1 MRMKSDIING
11 SFDKYVYRKENLMKR
26 LFLIA
31 VLAVTM
37 TFSACK
43 TDDKKVDDNKIET
56 TENTT
61 EDTTANDEK
70 EDNIDEEENKD
81 DTEEK
86 VEELELDDA
95 KKKTLEENTKT
106 LTDLLAKRDFDKF
119 KENISEEFKKA
130 TEGQDLD
137 VFKMLEEELGA
148 YKEIT
153 KTEVETQNGYYLT
166 DSTLQFEKGTVDQ
179 TIAYN
184 SEMVAD
190 GINFLNMK
198 KDIIPEEGE
207 KAITLDAG
215 TGYPVKGMIK
225 MPKGEVKAGIVIV
238 DGSGPNDM
246 NMTLGENKM
255 MKHLSDQLA
264 EKGFAVL
271 RFNKRTYEYGKEL
284 AKIGMQNKTL
294 IKDEFIDDAAEG
306 LKTLAKEEGVPA
318 DKLFILGHSQSGS
331 YLPVINETAGNLAKG
346 YIILSGTPTNIAE
359 LSKKQL
365 ETVLAEGSEN
375 ADEEQVKMMKD
386 NIKTNDEILS
396 KIETMSE
403 EELNNPQNYPYGI
416 PGVYVKD
423 LMRYDPIKLYNDS
436 KLPVFIRNAEFDKQV
451 PVSEIELW
459 KNGLNKKEN
468 DSIEEVKGANHMMQP
483 SDGKTKLAN
492 LITDEYQKDA
502 PIVSSVID
510 DISTWI
516 EKITK

>member
-1 MRMKSDIING
+1 
-11 SFDKYVYRKENLMKR
+11 MKR

-43 TDDKKVDDNKIET
+43 TNDTKVDDKKVET
-56 TENTT
+56 TEDAAKT
-61 EDTTANDEK
+61 DEK
-70 EDNIDEEENKD
+70 DNKENEDKKD
-81 DTEEK
+81 DKENK
-86 VEELELDDA
+86 VEEAKLDEE
-95 KKKTLEENTKT
+95 KKKTLEEKTKS
-106 LTDLLAKRDFDKF
+106 LTELLAKRDFDKF

-137 VFKMLEEELGA
+137 VFKMLEKELGA

-153 KTEVETQNGYYLT
+153 KTEIETQNGYYLT
-166 DSTLQFEKGTVDQ
+166 DSTLQFERGTVDQ
-179 TIAYN
+179 TIAFN
-184 SEMVAD
+184 GEMVAD
-190 GINFLNMK
+190 GVNYLNMK
-198 KDIIPEEGE
+198 KDIVPEEGE
-207 KAITLDAG
+207 KEITLDAG

-246 NMTLGENKM
+246 NMTLGQNKM

-271 RFNKRTYEYGKEL
+271 RFNKRTYQYGKEL

-306 LKTLAKEEGVPA
+306 LKTLAKEQGIPT

-365 ETVLAEGSEN
+365 EAVIAEGSEN
-375 ADEEQVKMMKD
+375 ADENQVEMMKQ
-386 NIKTNDEILS
+386 NIKTNDEILK

-403 EELNNPQNYPYGI
+403 EELNKPENYPFGI

-423 LMRYDPIKLYNDS
+423 LMKYDPIKLYNDS

-459 KNGLNKKEN
+459 KKGLDKNEN

-510 DISTWI
+510 DIAAWI

>member
-1 MRMKSDIING
+1 
-11 SFDKYVYRKENLMKR
+11 MKR

-43 TDDKKVDDNKIET
+43 TNDTKVDDKKVET
-56 TENTT
+56 TE
-61 EDTTANDEK
+61 DAAKIDEK
-70 EDNIDEEENKD
+70 DNKENEDKKD
-81 DTEEK
+81 DKENK
-86 VEELELDDA
+86 VEEAKLDEE
-95 KKKTLEENTKT
+95 KKKTLEEKTKA
-106 LTDLLAKRDFDKF
+106 LTELLAKRDFDKF
-119 KENISEEFKKA
+119 KESISEEFKKA

-137 VFKMLEEELGA
+137 VFKMLEKELGA

-153 KTEVETQNGYYLT
+153 KTEIETQNGYYLT
-166 DSTLQFEKGTVDQ
+166 DSTLQFERGTVDQ
-179 TIAYN
+179 TIAFN
-184 SEMVAD
+184 GEMVAD
-190 GINFLNMK
+190 GVNYLNMK
-198 KDIIPEEGE
+198 KDIVPEEGE
-207 KAITLDAG
+207 KEITLDAG

-246 NMTLGENKM
+246 NMTLGQNKM

-271 RFNKRTYEYGKEL
+271 RFNKRTYQYGKEL

-306 LKTLAKEEGVPA
+306 LKTLAKEQGIPT

-365 ETVLAEGSEN
+365 EKVIEEGSEN
-375 ADEEQVKMMKD
+375 ADEKQVEMMKQ
-386 NIKTNDEILS
+386 NIKTNDEILK

-403 EELNNPQNYPYGI
+403 EELNKPENYPFGI

-423 LMRYDPIKLYNDS
+423 LMKYDPIKLYNDS

-459 KNGLNKKEN
+459 KKGLDKNEN

-510 DISTWI
+510 DIAAWI

>member
-1 MRMKSDIING
+1 
-11 SFDKYVYRKENLMKR
+11 MKR

-43 TDDKKVDDNKIET
+43 TNDTKVDDKKVET
-56 TENTT
+56 TENDAKT
-61 EDTTANDEK
+61 DEK
-70 EDNIDEEENKD
+70 DNKENEDKKD
-81 DTEEK
+81 DKENK
-86 VEELELDDA
+86 VEEAKLDEE
-95 KKKTLEENTKT
+95 KKKTLEEKTKT
-106 LTDLLAKRDFDKF
+106 LTELLAKRDFDKF
-119 KENISEEFKKA
+119 KESISEEFKKA

-137 VFKMLEEELGA
+137 VFKMLEQELGA
-148 YKEIT
+148 YKEIV
-153 KTEVETQNGYYLT
+153 KTEIETQNGYYLT

-179 TIAYN
+179 TIAFN
-184 SEMVAD
+184 GEMVAD
-190 GINFLNMK
+190 GVNYLNMK
-198 KDIIPEEGE
+198 KDIVPEEGE
-207 KAITLDAG
+207 KEITLDAG

-246 NMTLGENKM
+246 NMTLGQNKM

-271 RFNKRTYEYGKEL
+271 RFNKRTYQYGKEL

-306 LKTLAKEEGVPA
+306 LKTLAKEQGIPT

-331 YLPVINETAGNLAKG
+331 YLPVINETSGNLAKG

-365 ETVLAEGSEN
+365 EKVIEEGSEN
-375 ADEEQVKMMKD
+375 ADEEQVKMMKQ
-386 NIKTNDEILS
+386 NIKTNDELLK
-396 KIETMSE
+396 KIETMSD
-403 EELNNPQNYPYGI
+403 EELNKPENYPFGI

-423 LMRYDPIKLYNDS
+423 LMKYDPIKLYNDS
-436 KLPVFIRNAEFDKQV
+436 KLPIFIRIAEFDKQV
-451 PVSEIELW
+451 PISELELW
-459 KNGLNKKEN
+459 KNGLDKNEN

-510 DISTWI
+510 DIATWI

>member
-1 MRMKSDIING
+1 
-11 SFDKYVYRKENLMKR
+11 MKR

-43 TDDKKVDDNKIET
+43 TNDTKVDDKKVET
-56 TENTT
+56 TEDAAKT
-61 EDTTANDEK
+61 DEK
-70 EDNIDEEENKD
+70 DNKENEDKKD
-81 DTEEK
+81 DKENK
-86 VEELELDDA
+86 VEEAKLDEE
-95 KKKTLEENTKT
+95 KKKTLEEKTKT
-106 LTDLLAKRDFDKF
+106 LTELLAKRDFDKF
-119 KENISEEFKKA
+119 KESISEEFKKA

-137 VFKMLEEELGA
+137 VFKMLEQELGA
-148 YKEIT
+148 YKEIV
-153 KTEVETQNGYYLT
+153 KTEIETQNGYYLT

-179 TIAYN
+179 TIAFN
-184 SEMVAD
+184 GEMVAD
-190 GINFLNMK
+190 GVNYLNMK
-198 KDIIPEEGE
+198 KDIVPEEGE
-207 KAITLDAG
+207 KEITLDAG

-246 NMTLGENKM
+246 NMTLGQNKM

-271 RFNKRTYEYGKEL
+271 RFNKRTYQYGKEL

-306 LKTLAKEEGVPA
+306 LKTLAKEQGIPT

-365 ETVLAEGSEN
+365 EKVIEEGSEN
-375 ADEEQVKMMKD
+375 ADEEQVKIMKQ
-386 NIKTNDEILS
+386 NIKTNDELLK
-396 KIETMSE
+396 KIETMSD
-403 EELNNPQNYPYGI
+403 EELNKPENYPFGI

-423 LMRYDPIKLYNDS
+423 LMKYDPIKLYNDS
-436 KLPVFIRNAEFDKQV
+436 KLPIFIRIAEFDKQV
-451 PVSEIELW
+451 PISELELW
-459 KNGLNKKEN
+459 KNGLDKNEN

-510 DISTWI
+510 DIAAWI

>member
-1 MRMKSDIING
+1 
-11 SFDKYVYRKENLMKR
+11 MKR

-43 TDDKKVDDNKIET
+43 TNDTKVDDKKVET
-56 TENTT
+56 TEDAAKT
-61 EDTTANDEK
+61 DEK
-70 EDNIDEEENKD
+70 DNKENEDKKD
-81 DTEEK
+81 DKENK
-86 VEELELDDA
+86 VEEAKLDEE
-95 KKKTLEENTKT
+95 KKKTLEEKTKA
-106 LTDLLAKRDFDKF
+106 LTELLAKRDFDKF
-119 KENISEEFKKA
+119 KESISEEFKKA

-137 VFKMLEEELGA
+137 VFKMLEQELGA
-148 YKEIT
+148 YKEIV
-153 KTEVETQNGYYLT
+153 KTEIETQNGYYLT

-179 TIAYN
+179 TIAFN
-184 SEMVAD
+184 GEMVAD
-190 GINFLNMK
+190 GVNYLNMK
-198 KDIIPEEGE
+198 KDIVPEEGE
-207 KAITLDAG
+207 KEITLDAG
-215 TGYPVKGMIK
+215 TGYPLKGMIK

-246 NMTLGENKM
+246 NMTLGQNKM

-271 RFNKRTYEYGKEL
+271 RFNKRTYQYGKEL

-306 LKTLAKEEGVPA
+306 LKTLAKEQGIPT

-365 ETVLAEGSEN
+365 EKVIEEGSEN
-375 ADEEQVKMMKD
+375 ADEEQVKMMKQ
-386 NIKTNDEILS
+386 NIKTNDELLK
-396 KIETMSE
+396 KIETMSD
-403 EELNNPQNYPYGI
+403 EELNKPENYPFGI

-423 LMRYDPIKLYNDS
+423 LMKYDPIKLYNDS
-436 KLPVFIRNAEFDKQV
+436 KLPIFIRIAEFDKQV
-451 PVSEIELW
+451 PVSELELW
-459 KNGLNKKEN
+459 KNGLDKNEN

-510 DISTWI
+510 DIAAWI

>member
-1 MRMKSDIING
+1 
-11 SFDKYVYRKENLMKR
+11 MKR

-43 TDDKKVDDNKIET
+43 TNDTKVDDKKVET
-56 TENTT
+56 TEDAAKT
-61 EDTTANDEK
+61 DEK
-70 EDNIDEEENKD
+70 YNKENEDKKD
-81 DTEEK
+81 DKENK
-86 VEELELDDA
+86 VEEAKLDEE
-95 KKKTLEENTKT
+95 KKKTLEEKTKT
-106 LTDLLAKRDFDKF
+106 LTELLAKRDFDKF
-119 KENISEEFKKA
+119 KESISEEFKKA

-137 VFKMLEEELGA
+137 VFKMLEQELGA
-148 YKEIT
+148 YKEIV
-153 KTEVETQNGYYLT
+153 KTEIETQNGYYLT

-179 TIAYN
+179 TIAFN

-190 GINFLNMK
+190 GVNYLNMK
-198 KDIIPEEGE
+198 KDIVPEEGE
-207 KAITLDAG
+207 KEITLDAG

-246 NMTLGENKM
+246 NMTLGQNKM

-271 RFNKRTYEYGKEL
+271 RFNKRTYQYGKEL

-306 LKTLAKEEGVPA
+306 LKTLAKEQGIPT

-365 ETVLAEGSEN
+365 EKVIEEGSEN
-375 ADEEQVKMMKD
+375 ADEKQVEMMKQ
-386 NIKTNDEILS
+386 NIKTNDEILK

-403 EELNNPQNYPYGI
+403 EELNKPENYPFGI

-423 LMRYDPIKLYNDS
+423 LMKYDPIKLYNDS

-459 KNGLNKKEN
+459 KKGLDKNEN

-510 DISTWI
+510 DIAAWI

>member
-1 MRMKSDIING
+1 
-11 SFDKYVYRKENLMKR
+11 MKR

-43 TDDKKVDDNKIET
+43 TNDTKVDDKKVET
-56 TENTT
+56 TEDAAKT
-61 EDTTANDEK
+61 DEK
-70 EDNIDEEENKD
+70 DNKENEDKKD
-81 DTEEK
+81 DKENK
-86 VEELELDDA
+86 VEEAKLDEE
-95 KKKTLEENTKT
+95 KKKTLEEKTKT
-106 LTDLLAKRDFDKF
+106 LTELLAKRDFDKF
-119 KENISEEFKKA
+119 KESISEEFKKA

-137 VFKMLEEELGA
+137 VFKMLEQELGA
-148 YKEIT
+148 YKEIV
-153 KTEVETQNGYYLT
+153 KTEIETQNGYYLT

-179 TIAYN
+179 TIAFN

-190 GINFLNMK
+190 GVNYLNMK
-198 KDIIPEEGE
+198 KDIVPEEGE
-207 KAITLDAG
+207 KEITLDAG

-246 NMTLGENKM
+246 NMTLGQNKM

-271 RFNKRTYEYGKEL
+271 RFNKRTYQYGKEL

-306 LKTLAKEEGVPA
+306 LKTLAKEQGIPT

-365 ETVLAEGSEN
+365 EKVIEEGSEN
-375 ADEEQVKMMKD
+375 ADEEQVKMMKQ
-386 NIKTNDEILS
+386 NIKTNDELLK
-396 KIETMSE
+396 KIETMSD
-403 EELNNPQNYPYGI
+403 EELNKPENYPFGI

-423 LMRYDPIKLYNDS
+423 LMKYDPIKLYNDS
-436 KLPVFIRNAEFDKQV
+436 KLPIFIRIAEFDKQV
-451 PVSEIELW
+451 PISELELW
-459 KNGLNKKEN
+459 KNGLDKNEN

-510 DISTWI
+510 DIAAWI

>member
-1 MRMKSDIING
+1 
-11 SFDKYVYRKENLMKR
+11 MKR

-43 TDDKKVDDNKIET
+43 TNDTKVDDKKVET
-56 TENTT
+56 TEDDAKT
-61 EDTTANDEK
+61 DEK
-70 EDNIDEEENKD
+70 DNKENEDKKD
-81 DTEEK
+81 DKENK
-86 VEELELDDA
+86 VEEAKLDEE
-95 KKKTLEENTKT
+95 KKKTLEEKTKT
-106 LTDLLAKRDFDKF
+106 LTELLAKRDFDKF
-119 KENISEEFKKA
+119 KESISEEFKKA

-137 VFKMLEEELGA
+137 VFKMLEQELGA
-148 YKEIT
+148 YKEIV
-153 KTEVETQNGYYLT
+153 KTEIETQNGYYLT

-179 TIAYN
+179 TIAFN
-184 SEMVAD
+184 GEMVAD
-190 GINFLNMK
+190 GVNYLNMK
-198 KDIIPEEGE
+198 KDIVPEEGE
-207 KAITLDAG
+207 KEITLDAG

-246 NMTLGENKM
+246 NMTLGQNKM

-271 RFNKRTYEYGKEL
+271 RFNKRTYQYGKEL

-306 LKTLAKEEGVPA
+306 LKTLAKEQGIPT

-365 ETVLAEGSEN
+365 EKVIEEGSEN
-375 ADEEQVKMMKD
+375 ADEEQVKMMKQ
-386 NIKTNDEILS
+386 NIKTNDELLK
-396 KIETMSE
+396 KIETMSD
-403 EELNNPQNYPYGI
+403 EELNKPENYPFGI

-423 LMRYDPIKLYNDS
+423 LMKYDPIKLYNDS
-436 KLPVFIRNAEFDKQV
+436 KLPIFIRIAEFDKQV
-451 PVSEIELW
+451 PVSELELW
-459 KNGLNKKEN
+459 KNGLDKNEN

-510 DISTWI
+510 DIAAWI

>member
-1 MRMKSDIING
+1 
-11 SFDKYVYRKENLMKR
+11 MKR

-43 TDDKKVDDNKIET
+43 TNDTKVDDKKVET
-56 TENTT
+56 TEDAAKT
-61 EDTTANDEK
+61 DEK
-70 EDNIDEEENKD
+70 DNKENEDKKD
-81 DTEEK
+81 DKENK
-86 VEELELDDA
+86 VEEAKLDEE
-95 KKKTLEENTKT
+95 KKKTLEEKTKT
-106 LTDLLAKRDFDKF
+106 LTELLAKRDFDKF

-137 VFKMLEEELGA
+137 VFKMLEKELGA
-148 YKEIT
+148 YKEIV
-153 KTEVETQNGYYLT
+153 KTEIETQNGYYLT
-166 DSTLQFEKGTVDQ
+166 DSTLQFERGTVDQ
-179 TIAYN
+179 TIAFN
-184 SEMVAD
+184 GEMVAD
-190 GINFLNMK
+190 GVNYLNMK
-198 KDIIPEEGE
+198 KDIVPEEGE
-207 KAITLDAG
+207 KEITLDAG

-246 NMTLGENKM
+246 NMTLGQNKM

-271 RFNKRTYEYGKEL
+271 RFNKRTYQYGKEL

-306 LKTLAKEEGVPA
+306 LKTLAKEQGIPT

-365 ETVLAEGSEN
+365 EAVIAEGSEN
-375 ADEEQVKMMKD
+375 ADENQVEMMKQ
-386 NIKTNDEILS
+386 NIKTNDEILK

-403 EELNNPQNYPYGI
+403 EELNKPENYPFGI
-416 PGVYVKD
+416 PGEI
-423 LMRYDPIKLYNDS
+423 L
-436 KLPVFIRNAEFDKQV
+436 
-451 PVSEIELW
+451 SE
-459 KNGLNKKEN
+459 
-468 DSIEEVKGANHMMQP
+468 
-483 SDGKTKLAN
+483 
-492 LITDEYQKDA
+492 
-502 PIVSSVID
+502 
-510 DISTWI
+510 
-516 EKITK
+516 

>member
-1 MRMKSDIING
+1 
-11 SFDKYVYRKENLMKR
+11 MKR

-43 TDDKKVDDNKIET
+43 TNDTKVDDKKVET
-56 TENTT
+56 TEDAAKT
-61 EDTTANDEK
+61 DEK
-70 EDNIDEEENKD
+70 DNKENEDKKD
-81 DTEEK
+81 DKENK
-86 VEELELDDA
+86 VEEAKLDEE
-95 KKKTLEENTKT
+95 KKKTLEEKTKA
-106 LTDLLAKRDFDKF
+106 LTELLAKRDFDKF
-119 KENISEEFKKA
+119 KESISEEFKKA

-137 VFKMLEEELGA
+137 VFKMLEQELGA
-148 YKEIT
+148 YKEIV
-153 KTEVETQNGYYLT
+153 KTEIETQNGYYLT

-179 TIAYN
+179 TIAFN
-184 SEMVAD
+184 GEMVAD
-190 GINFLNMK
+190 GVNYLNMK
-198 KDIIPEEGE
+198 KDIVPEEGE
-207 KAITLDAG
+207 KEITLDAG

-246 NMTLGENKM
+246 NMTLGQNKM

-271 RFNKRTYEYGKEL
+271 RFNKRTYQYGKEL

-306 LKTLAKEEGVPA
+306 LKTLAKEQGIPT

-331 YLPVINETAGNLAKG
+331 YLPVINETVGNLAKG

-365 ETVLAEGSEN
+365 EKVIEEGSEN
-375 ADEEQVKMMKD
+375 ADEEQVKMMKQ
-386 NIKTNDEILS
+386 NIKTNDELLK
-396 KIETMSE
+396 KIETMSD
-403 EELNNPQNYPYGI
+403 EELNKPENYPFGI

-423 LMRYDPIKLYNDS
+423 LMKYDPIKLYNDS
-436 KLPVFIRNAEFDKQV
+436 KLPIFIRIAEFDKQV
-451 PVSEIELW
+451 PISELELW
-459 KNGLNKKEN
+459 KNGLDKNEN

-510 DISTWI
+510 DIAAWI

>member
-1 MRMKSDIING
+1 
-11 SFDKYVYRKENLMKR
+11 MKR

-43 TDDKKVDDNKIET
+43 TNDTKVDDKKVET
-56 TENTT
+56 TENDAKT
-61 EDTTANDEK
+61 DEK
-70 EDNIDEEENKD
+70 DNKENEDKKD
-81 DTEEK
+81 DKENK
-86 VEELELDDA
+86 VEEAKLDEE
-95 KKKTLEENTKT
+95 KKKTLEEKTKA
-106 LTDLLAKRDFDKF
+106 LTELLAKRDFDKF
-119 KENISEEFKKA
+119 KESISEEFKKA

-137 VFKMLEEELGA
+137 VFKMLEQELGA
-148 YKEIT
+148 YKEIV
-153 KTEVETQNGYYLT
+153 KTEIETQNGYYLT

-179 TIAYN
+179 TIAFN
-184 SEMVAD
+184 GEMVAD
-190 GINFLNMK
+190 GVNYLNMK
-198 KDIIPEEGE
+198 KDIVPEEGE
-207 KAITLDAG
+207 KEITLDAG

-246 NMTLGENKM
+246 NMTLGQNKM

-271 RFNKRTYEYGKEL
+271 RFNKRTYQYGKEL

-306 LKTLAKEEGVPA
+306 LKTLAKEQGIPT
-318 DKLFILGHSQSGS
+318 DRLFILGHSQSGS

-365 ETVLAEGSEN
+365 EKVIEEGSEN
-375 ADEEQVKMMKD
+375 ADEEQVKMMKQ
-386 NIKTNDEILS
+386 NIKTNDELL
-396 KIETMSE
+396 KKVETMSD
-403 EELNNPQNYPYGI
+403 EELNKPENYPFGI

-423 LMRYDPIKLYNDS
+423 LMKYDPIKLYNDS
-436 KLPVFIRNAEFDKQV
+436 KLPIFIRIAEFDKQV
-451 PVSEIELW
+451 PISELELW
-459 KNGLNKKEN
+459 KNGLDKNEN

-510 DISTWI
+510 DIAAWI

>member
-1 MRMKSDIING
+1 
-11 SFDKYVYRKENLMKR
+11 MKR

-43 TDDKKVDDNKIET
+43 TNDTKVDDKKVET
-56 TENTT
+56 TEDAAKT
-61 EDTTANDEK
+61 DEK
-70 EDNIDEEENKD
+70 DNKENEDKKD
-81 DTEEK
+81 DKENK
-86 VEELELDDA
+86 VEEAKLDEE
-95 KKKTLEENTKT
+95 KKKTLEEKTKT
-106 LTDLLAKRDFDKF
+106 LTELLAKRDFDKF

-137 VFKMLEEELGA
+137 VFKMLEKELGA
-148 YKEIT
+148 YKEIV
-153 KTEVETQNGYYLT
+153 KTEIETQNGYYLT
-166 DSTLQFEKGTVDQ
+166 DSTLQFERGTVDQ
-179 TIAYN
+179 TIAFN
-184 SEMVAD
+184 GEMVAD
-190 GINFLNMK
+190 GVNYLNMK
-198 KDIIPEEGE
+198 KDIVPEEGE
-207 KAITLDAG
+207 KEITLDAG

-246 NMTLGENKM
+246 NMTLGQNKM

-271 RFNKRTYEYGKEL
+271 RFNKRTYQYGKEL

-306 LKTLAKEEGVPA
+306 LKTLAKEQGIPT

-365 ETVLAEGSEN
+365 EAVIAEGSEN
-375 ADEEQVKMMKD
+375 ADENQVEMMKQ
-386 NIKTNDEILS
+386 NIKTNDEILK

-403 EELNNPQNYPYGI
+403 EELNKPENYPFGI

-423 LMRYDPIKLYNDS
+423 LMKYDPIKLYNDS

-459 KNGLNKKEN
+459 KKGLDKNEN

-510 DISTWI
+510 DIAAWI

>member
-1 MRMKSDIING
+1 
-11 SFDKYVYRKENLMKR
+11 MKR

-43 TDDKKVDDNKIET
+43 TNDTKVDDKKVET
-56 TENTT
+56 TEDAAKT
-61 EDTTANDEK
+61 DEK
-70 EDNIDEEENKD
+70 DNKENEDKKD
-81 DTEEK
+81 DKENK
-86 VEELELDDA
+86 VEEAKLDEE
-95 KKKTLEENTKT
+95 KKKTLEEKTKA
-106 LTDLLAKRDFDKF
+106 LTELLAKRDFDKF

-137 VFKMLEEELGA
+137 VFKMLEQELGA
-148 YKEIT
+148 YKEIV
-153 KTEVETQNGYYLT
+153 KTEIETQNGYYLT

-179 TIAYN
+179 TIAFN
-184 SEMVAD
+184 GEMVAD
-190 GINFLNMK
+190 GVNYLNMK
-198 KDIIPEEGE
+198 KDIVPEEGE
-207 KAITLDAG
+207 KEITLDAG

-246 NMTLGENKM
+246 NMTLGQNKM

-271 RFNKRTYEYGKEL
+271 RFNKRTYQYGKEL

-306 LKTLAKEEGVPA
+306 LKTLAKEQGIPT

-365 ETVLAEGSEN
+365 EKVIEEGSEN
-375 ADEEQVKMMKD
+375 ADEEQVKMMKQ
-386 NIKTNDEILS
+386 NIKTNDELLK
-396 KIETMSE
+396 KIETMSD
-403 EELNNPQNYPYGI
+403 EELNKPENYPFGI

-423 LMRYDPIKLYNDS
+423 LLRYDPIKLYNDS

-459 KNGLNKKEN
+459 KKGLDKNEN

-510 DISTWI
+510 DIAAWI

>member
-1 MRMKSDIING
+1 
-11 SFDKYVYRKENLMKR
+11 MKR

-43 TDDKKVDDNKIET
+43 TNDTKVDDKKVET
-56 TENTT
+56 TEDAAKT
-61 EDTTANDEK
+61 DEK
-70 EDNIDEEENKD
+70 DNKENEDKKD
-81 DTEEK
+81 DKENK
-86 VEELELDDA
+86 VEEAKLDEE
-95 KKKTLEENTKT
+95 KKKTLEEKTKT
-106 LTDLLAKRDFDKF
+106 LTELLAKRDFDKF
-119 KENISEEFKKA
+119 KESISEEFKKA

-137 VFKMLEEELGA
+137 VFKMLEQELGA
-148 YKEIT
+148 YKEIV
-153 KTEVETQNGYYLT
+153 KTEIETQNGYYLT

-179 TIAYN
+179 TIAFN
-184 SEMVAD
+184 GEMVAD
-190 GINFLNMK
+190 GINYLNMK
-198 KDIIPEEGE
+198 KDIVPEEGE
-207 KAITLDAG
+207 KEITLDAG

-246 NMTLGENKM
+246 NMTLGQNKM

-271 RFNKRTYEYGKEL
+271 RFNKRTYQYGKEL

-306 LKTLAKEEGVPA
+306 LKTLAKEQGIPT

-365 ETVLAEGSEN
+365 EKVIEEGSEN
-375 ADEEQVKMMKD
+375 ADEEQVKMMKQ
-386 NIKTNDEILS
+386 NIKTNDELLK
-396 KIETMSE
+396 KIETMSD
-403 EELNNPQNYPYGI
+403 EELNKPENYPFGI

-423 LMRYDPIKLYNDS
+423 LMKYDPIKLYNDS
-436 KLPVFIRNAEFDKQV
+436 KLPIFIRIAEFDKQV
-451 PVSEIELW
+451 PISELELW
-459 KNGLNKKEN
+459 KNGLDKNEN

-510 DISTWI
+510 DIAAWI

>member
-1 MRMKSDIING
+1 
-11 SFDKYVYRKENLMKR
+11 MKR

-43 TDDKKVDDNKIET
+43 TNDTKVDDKKVET
-56 TENTT
+56 TEDAAKT
-61 EDTTANDEK
+61 DEK
-70 EDNIDEEENKD
+70 DNKENEDKKD
-81 DTEEK
+81 DKENK
-86 VEELELDDA
+86 VEEAKLDEE
-95 KKKTLEENTKT
+95 KKKTLEEKTKS
-106 LTDLLAKRDFDKF
+106 LTELLAKRDFDKF

-137 VFKMLEEELGA
+137 VFKMLEKELGA

-153 KTEVETQNGYYLT
+153 KTEIETQNGYYLT

-179 TIAYN
+179 TIAFN
-184 SEMVAD
+184 GEMVAD
-190 GINFLNMK
+190 GVNYLNMK
-198 KDIIPEEGE
+198 KDIVPEEGE
-207 KAITLDAG
+207 KEITLDAG

-246 NMTLGENKM
+246 NMTLGQNKM

-271 RFNKRTYEYGKEL
+271 RFNKRTYQYGKEL

-306 LKTLAKEEGVPA
+306 LKTLAKEQGIPT

-365 ETVLAEGSEN
+365 EKVIEEGSEN
-375 ADEEQVKMMKD
+375 ADEEQVKMMKQ
-386 NIKTNDEILS
+386 NIKTNDELLK
-396 KIETMSE
+396 KIETMSD
-403 EELNNPQNYPYGI
+403 EELNKPENYPFGI

-423 LMRYDPIKLYNDS
+423 LMKYDPIKLYNDS
-436 KLPVFIRNAEFDKQV
+436 KLPIFIRIAEFDKQV
-451 PVSEIELW
+451 PISELELW
-459 KNGLNKKEN
+459 KNGLDKNEN

-510 DISTWI
+510 DIAAWI

>member
-1 MRMKSDIING
+1 
-11 SFDKYVYRKENLMKR
+11 MKR

-43 TDDKKVDDNKIET
+43 TNDTKVDDKKVET
-56 TENTT
+56 TEDAAKT
-61 EDTTANDEK
+61 DEK
-70 EDNIDEEENKD
+70 DNKENEDKKD
-81 DTEEK
+81 DKENK
-86 VEELELDDA
+86 VEEAKLDEE
-95 KKKTLEENTKT
+95 KKKTLEEKTKT
-106 LTDLLAKRDFDKF
+106 LTELLAKRDFDKF
-119 KENISEEFKKA
+119 KESISEEFKKA

-137 VFKMLEEELGA
+137 VFKMLEKELGA
-148 YKEIT
+148 YKEIV
-153 KTEVETQNGYYLT
+153 KTEIETQNGYYLT

-179 TIAYN
+179 TIAFN
-184 SEMVAD
+184 GEMVAD
-190 GINFLNMK
+190 GVNYLNMK
-198 KDIIPEEGE
+198 KDIVPEEGE
-207 KAITLDAG
+207 KEITLDAG

-246 NMTLGENKM
+246 NMTLGQNKM

-271 RFNKRTYEYGKEL
+271 RFNKRTYQYGKEL

-306 LKTLAKEEGVPA
+306 LKTLAKEQGIPT

-365 ETVLAEGSEN
+365 EKVIEEGSEN
-375 ADEEQVKMMKD
+375 ADEEQVKMMKQ
-386 NIKTNDEILS
+386 NIKTNDELLK
-396 KIETMSE
+396 KIETMSD
-403 EELNNPQNYPYGI
+403 EELNKPENYPFGI
-416 PGVYVKD
+416 PGVY
-423 LMRYDPIKLYNDS
+423 PIKLYNDS
-436 KLPVFIRNAEFDKQV
+436 KLPIFIRIAEFDKQV
-451 PVSEIELW
+451 PISELELW
-459 KNGLNKKEN
+459 KNGLDKNEN

-510 DISTWI
+510 DIAAWI

>member
-1 MRMKSDIING
+1 
-11 SFDKYVYRKENLMKR
+11 MKR

-43 TDDKKVDDNKIET
+43 TNDTKVDDKKVET
-56 TENTT
+56 TEDAAKT
-61 EDTTANDEK
+61 DEK
-70 EDNIDEEENKD
+70 DNKENEDKKD
-81 DTEEK
+81 DKENK
-86 VEELELDDA
+86 VEEAKLDEE
-95 KKKTLEENTKT
+95 KKKTLEEKTKT
-106 LTDLLAKRDFDKF
+106 LTELLAKRDFDKF
-119 KENISEEFKKA
+119 KESISEEFKKA

-137 VFKMLEEELGA
+137 VFKMLEQELGA
-148 YKEIT
+148 YKEIV
-153 KTEVETQNGYYLT
+153 KTEIETQNGYYLT

-179 TIAYN
+179 TIAFN
-184 SEMVAD
+184 GEMVAD
-190 GINFLNMK
+190 GVNYLNMK
-198 KDIIPEEGE
+198 KDIVPEEGE
-207 KAITLDAG
+207 KEITLDAG

-246 NMTLGENKM
+246 NMTLGQNKM

-271 RFNKRTYEYGKEL
+271 RFNKRTYQYGKEL

-306 LKTLAKEEGVPA
+306 LKTLAKEQGIPT

-365 ETVLAEGSEN
+365 EKVIEEGSEN
-375 ADEEQVKMMKD
+375 ADEKQVEMMKQ
-386 NIKTNDEILS
+386 NIKTNDEILK

-403 EELNNPQNYPYGI
+403 EELNKPENYPFGI

-423 LMRYDPIKLYNDS
+423 LMKYDPIKLYNDS

-459 KNGLNKKEN
+459 KKGLDKNEN

-510 DISTWI
+510 DIAAWI

>member
-1 MRMKSDIING
+1 
-11 SFDKYVYRKENLMKR
+11 MKR

-43 TDDKKVDDNKIET
+43 TNDTKVDDKKVET
-56 TENTT
+56 TEDAAKT
-61 EDTTANDEK
+61 DEK
-70 EDNIDEEENKD
+70 DNKENEDKKD
-81 DTEEK
+81 DKENK
-86 VEELELDDA
+86 VEEAKLDEE
-95 KKKTLEENTKT
+95 KKKTLEEKTKT
-106 LTDLLAKRDFDKF
+106 LTELLAKRDFDKF

-137 VFKMLEEELGA
+137 VFKMLEKELGA
-148 YKEIT
+148 YKEIV
-153 KTEVETQNGYYLT
+153 KTEIETQNGYYLT

-179 TIAYN
+179 TIAFN
-184 SEMVAD
+184 GEMVAD
-190 GINFLNMK
+190 GVNYLNMK
-198 KDIIPEEGE
+198 KDIVPEEGE
-207 KAITLDAG
+207 KEITLDAG

-246 NMTLGENKM
+246 NMTLGQNKM

-271 RFNKRTYEYGKEL
+271 RFNKRTYQYGKEL

-306 LKTLAKEEGVPA
+306 LKTLAKEQGIPT

-331 YLPVINETAGNLAKG
+331 YLPVINETSGNLAKG

-365 ETVLAEGSEN
+365 EKVIEEGSEN
-375 ADEEQVKMMKD
+375 ADEEQVKMMKQ
-386 NIKTNDEILS
+386 NIKTNDELLK
-396 KIETMSE
+396 KIETMSD
-403 EELNNPQNYPYGI
+403 EELNKPENYPFGI

-423 LMRYDPIKLYNDS
+423 LMKYDAIKLYNDS
-436 KLPVFIRNAEFDKQV
+436 KLPIFIRIAEFDKQV
-451 PVSEIELW
+451 PISELELW
-459 KNGLNKKEN
+459 KNGLDKNEN

-510 DISTWI
+510 DIATWI

>member
-1 MRMKSDIING
+1 
-11 SFDKYVYRKENLMKR
+11 MKR

-43 TDDKKVDDNKIET
+43 TNDTKVDDKKVET
-56 TENTT
+56 TEDAAKT
-61 EDTTANDEK
+61 DEK
-70 EDNIDEEENKD
+70 DNKENEDKKD
-81 DTEEK
+81 DKENK
-86 VEELELDDA
+86 VEEAKLDEE
-95 KKKTLEENTKT
+95 KKKTLEEKTKS
-106 LTDLLAKRDFDKF
+106 LTELLAKRDFDKF

-137 VFKMLEEELGA
+137 VFKMLEKELGA
-148 YKEIT
+148 YKEIV
-153 KTEVETQNGYYLT
+153 KTEIETQNGYYLT

-179 TIAYN
+179 TIAFN
-184 SEMVAD
+184 GEMVAD
-190 GINFLNMK
+190 GVNYLNMK
-198 KDIIPEEGE
+198 KDIVPEEGE
-207 KAITLDAG
+207 KEITLDAG

-246 NMTLGENKM
+246 NMTLGQNKM

-271 RFNKRTYEYGKEL
+271 RFNKRTYQYGKEL

-306 LKTLAKEEGVPA
+306 LKTLAKEQGIPT

-365 ETVLAEGSEN
+365 EKVIEEGSEN
-375 ADEEQVKMMKD
+375 ADEKQVEMMKQ
-386 NIKTNDEILS
+386 NIKTNDEILK

-403 EELNNPQNYPYGI
+403 EELNKPENYPFGI

-423 LMRYDPIKLYNDS
+423 LMKYDPIKLYNDS
-436 KLPVFIRNAEFDKQV
+436 KLPIFIRIAEFDKQV
-451 PVSEIELW
+451 PISELELW
-459 KNGLNKKEN
+459 KNGLDKNEN

-510 DISTWI
+510 DIAAWI

>member
-1 MRMKSDIING
+1 
-11 SFDKYVYRKENLMKR
+11 MKR

-43 TDDKKVDDNKIET
+43 TNDTKVDDKKVET
-56 TENTT
+56 TENDAKT
-61 EDTTANDEK
+61 DEK
-70 EDNIDEEENKD
+70 DNKENEDKKD
-81 DTEEK
+81 DKENK
-86 VEELELDDA
+86 VEEAKLDEE
-95 KKKTLEENTKT
+95 KKKTLEEKTKT
-106 LTDLLAKRDFDKF
+106 LTELLAKRDFDKF
-119 KENISEEFKKA
+119 KESISEEFKKA

-137 VFKMLEEELGA
+137 VFKMLEQELGA
-148 YKEIT
+148 YKEIV
-153 KTEVETQNGYYLT
+153 KTEIETQNGYYLT

-179 TIAYN
+179 TIAFN
-184 SEMVAD
+184 GEMVAD
-190 GINFLNMK
+190 GVNYLNMK
-198 KDIIPEEGE
+198 KDIVPEEGE
-207 KAITLDAG
+207 KEITLDAG

-225 MPKGEVKAGIVIV
+225 TPKGEVKAGIVIV

-246 NMTLGENKM
+246 NMTLGQNKM

-271 RFNKRTYEYGKEL
+271 RFNKRTYQYGKEL

-306 LKTLAKEEGVPA
+306 LKTLAKEQGIPT

-365 ETVLAEGSEN
+365 EKVIEEGSEN
-375 ADEEQVKMMKD
+375 ADEEQVKMMKQ
-386 NIKTNDEILS
+386 NIKTNDELLK
-396 KIETMSE
+396 KIETMSD
-403 EELNNPQNYPYGI
+403 EELNKPENYPFGI

-423 LMRYDPIKLYNDS
+423 LMKYDPIKLYNDS
-436 KLPVFIRNAEFDKQV
+436 KLPIFIRIAEFDKQV
-451 PVSEIELW
+451 PISELELW
-459 KNGLNKKEN
+459 KNGLDKNEN

-510 DISTWI
+510 DIAAWI

>member
-1 MRMKSDIING
+1 
-11 SFDKYVYRKENLMKR
+11 MKR

-43 TDDKKVDDNKIET
+43 TNDTKVDDKKVET
-56 TENTT
+56 TEDAAKT
-61 EDTTANDEK
+61 DEK
-70 EDNIDEEENKD
+70 DNKENEDKKD
-81 DTEEK
+81 DKENK
-86 VEELELDDA
+86 VEEAKLDEE
-95 KKKTLEENTKT
+95 KKKTLEEKTKT
-106 LTDLLAKRDFDKF
+106 LTELLAKRDFDKF
-119 KENISEEFKKA
+119 KESISEEFKKA

-137 VFKMLEEELGA
+137 VFKMLEQELGA
-148 YKEIT
+148 YKEIV
-153 KTEVETQNGYYLT
+153 KTEIETQNGYYLT

-179 TIAYN
+179 TIAFN
-184 SEMVAD
+184 GEMVAD
-190 GINFLNMK
+190 GVNYLNMK
-198 KDIIPEEGE
+198 KDIVPEEGE
-207 KAITLDAG
+207 KEITLDAG

-225 MPKGEVKAGIVIV
+225 MPEGEVKAGIVIV

-246 NMTLGENKM
+246 NMTLGQNKM

-271 RFNKRTYEYGKEL
+271 RFNKRTYQYGKEL

-306 LKTLAKEEGVPA
+306 LKTLAKEQGIPT

-365 ETVLAEGSEN
+365 EKVIEEGSEN
-375 ADEEQVKMMKD
+375 ADEKQVEMMKQ
-386 NIKTNDEILS
+386 NIKTNDEILK

-403 EELNNPQNYPYGI
+403 EELNKPENFPYGI

-423 LMRYDPIKLYNDS
+423 LLRYDPIKLYNDS

-459 KNGLNKKEN
+459 KKGLDKNEN

-510 DISTWI
+510 DIAAWI

>member
-1 MRMKSDIING
+1 
-11 SFDKYVYRKENLMKR
+11 MKR

-43 TDDKKVDDNKIET
+43 TNDTKVDDKKVET
-56 TENTT
+56 TEDAAKT
-61 EDTTANDEK
+61 DEK
-70 EDNIDEEENKD
+70 DNKENEDKKD
-81 DTEEK
+81 DKENK
-86 VEELELDDA
+86 VEEAKLDEE
-95 KKKTLEENTKT
+95 KKKTLEEKTKS
-106 LTDLLAKRDFDKF
+106 LTELLAKRDFDKF
-119 KENISEEFKKA
+119 KESISEEFKKA

-137 VFKMLEEELGA
+137 VFKMLEKELGA

-153 KTEVETQNGYYLT
+153 KTEIEIQNGYYLT
-166 DSTLQFEKGTVDQ
+166 DSTLQFERGTVDQ
-179 TIAYN
+179 TIAFN
-184 SEMVAD
+184 GEMVAD
-190 GINFLNMK
+190 GVNYLNMK
-198 KDIIPEEGE
+198 KDIVPEEGE
-207 KAITLDAG
+207 KEITLDAG

-246 NMTLGENKM
+246 NMTLGQNKM

-271 RFNKRTYEYGKEL
+271 RFNKRTYQYGKEL

-306 LKTLAKEEGVPA
+306 LKTLAKEQGIPT

-365 ETVLAEGSEN
+365 EKVIEEGSEN
-375 ADEEQVKMMKD
+375 ADEEQVKMMKQ
-386 NIKTNDEILS
+386 NIKTNDELLK
-396 KIETMSE
+396 KIETMSD
-403 EELNNPQNYPYGI
+403 EELNKPENYPFGI

-423 LMRYDPIKLYNDS
+423 LMKYDPIKLYNDS

-459 KNGLNKKEN
+459 KKGLDKNEN

-510 DISTWI
+510 DIAAWI

>member
-1 MRMKSDIING
+1 
-11 SFDKYVYRKENLMKR
+11 MKR

-43 TDDKKVDDNKIET
+43 TNDTKVDDKKVET
-56 TENTT
+56 TEDAAKT
-61 EDTTANDEK
+61 DEK
-70 EDNIDEEENKD
+70 DNKENEDKKD
-81 DTEEK
+81 DKENK
-86 VEELELDDA
+86 VEEAKLDEE
-95 KKKTLEENTKT
+95 KKKTLEEKTKT
-106 LTDLLAKRDFDKF
+106 LTELLAKRDFDKF
-119 KENISEEFKKA
+119 KESISEEFKKA

-137 VFKMLEEELGA
+137 VFKMLEQELGA
-148 YKEIT
+148 YKEIV
-153 KTEVETQNGYYLT
+153 KTEIETQNGYYLT

-179 TIAYN
+179 TIAFN
-184 SEMVAD
+184 GEMVAD
-190 GINFLNMK
+190 GVNYLNMK
-198 KDIIPEEGE
+198 KDIVPEEGE
-207 KAITLDAG
+207 KEITLDAG

-246 NMTLGENKM
+246 NMTLGQNKM

-271 RFNKRTYEYGKEL
+271 RFNKRTYQYGKEL

-306 LKTLAKEEGVPA
+306 LKTLAKEQGIPT

-365 ETVLAEGSEN
+365 EKVIEEGSEN
-375 ADEEQVKMMKD
+375 ADEEQVKMMKE
-386 NIKTNDEILS
+386 NIKTNDELLK
-396 KIETMSE
+396 KIETMSD
-403 EELNNPQNYPYGI
+403 EELNKPENYPFGI

-423 LMRYDPIKLYNDS
+423 LMKYDPIKLYNDS
-436 KLPVFIRNAEFDKQV
+436 KLPIFIRIAEFDKQV
-451 PVSEIELW
+451 PISELELW
-459 KNGLNKKEN
+459 KNGLDKNEN

-510 DISTWI
+510 DIAAWI

>member
-1 MRMKSDIING
+1 
-11 SFDKYVYRKENLMKR
+11 MKR

-43 TDDKKVDDNKIET
+43 TNDTKVDDKKVET
-56 TENTT
+56 TEDAAKT
-61 EDTTANDEK
+61 DEK
-70 EDNIDEEENKD
+70 DNKENEDKKD
-81 DTEEK
+81 DKENK
-86 VEELELDDA
+86 VEEAKLDEE
-95 KKKTLEENTKT
+95 KKKTLEEKTKT
-106 LTDLLAKRDFDKF
+106 LTELLAKRDFDKF

-137 VFKMLEEELGA
+137 VFKMLEQELGA
-148 YKEIT
+148 YKEIV
-153 KTEVETQNGYYLT
+153 KTEIETQNGYYLT

-179 TIAYN
+179 TIAFN
-184 SEMVAD
+184 GEMVAD
-190 GINFLNMK
+190 GVNYLNMK
-198 KDIIPEEGE
+198 KDIVPEEGE
-207 KAITLDAG
+207 KEITLDAG

-246 NMTLGENKM
+246 NMTLGQNKM

-271 RFNKRTYEYGKEL
+271 RFNKRTYQYGKEL

-306 LKTLAKEEGVPA
+306 LKTLAKEQGIPT

-365 ETVLAEGSEN
+365 EKVIEEGSEN
-375 ADEEQVKMMKD
+375 ADEEQVKMMKQ
-386 NIKTNDEILS
+386 NIKTNDELLK
-396 KIETMSE
+396 KIETMSD
-403 EELNNPQNYPYGI
+403 EELNKPENYPFGI

-423 LMRYDPIKLYNDS
+423 LMKYDPIKLYNDS
-436 KLPVFIRNAEFDKQV
+436 KLPIFIRIAEFDKQV
-451 PVSEIELW
+451 PVSELELW
-459 KNGLNKKEN
+459 KNGLDKNEN

-510 DISTWI
+510 DIAAWI

>member
-1 MRMKSDIING
+1 
-11 SFDKYVYRKENLMKR
+11 MKR

-43 TDDKKVDDNKIET
+43 TNDTKVDDKKVET
-56 TENTT
+56 TEDAAKT
-61 EDTTANDEK
+61 DEK
-70 EDNIDEEENKD
+70 DNKENEDKKD
-81 DTEEK
+81 DKENK
-86 VEELELDDA
+86 VEEAKLDEE
-95 KKKTLEENTKT
+95 KKKTLEEKTKS
-106 LTDLLAKRDFDKF
+106 LTELLAKRDFDKF

-137 VFKMLEEELGA
+137 VFKMLEQELGA
-148 YKEIT
+148 YKEIV
-153 KTEVETQNGYYLT
+153 KTEIETQNGYYLT

-179 TIAYN
+179 TIAFN
-184 SEMVAD
+184 GEMVAD
-190 GINFLNMK
+190 GVNYLNMK
-198 KDIIPEEGE
+198 KDIVPEEGE
-207 KAITLDAG
+207 KEITLDAG

-246 NMTLGENKM
+246 NMTLGQNKM

-271 RFNKRTYEYGKEL
+271 RFNKRTYQYGKEL

-306 LKTLAKEEGVPA
+306 LKTLAKEQGIPT

-365 ETVLAEGSEN
+365 EKVIEEGSEN
-375 ADEEQVKMMKD
+375 ADEEQVKMMKQ
-386 NIKTNDEILS
+386 NIKTNDELLK
-396 KIETMSE
+396 KIETMSD
-403 EELNNPQNYPYGI
+403 EELNKPENYPFGI

-423 LMRYDPIKLYNDS
+423 LMKYDPIKLYNDS
-436 KLPVFIRNAEFDKQV
+436 KLPIFIRIAEFDKQV
-451 PVSEIELW
+451 PVSELELW
-459 KNGLNKKEN
+459 KNGLDKNEN

-510 DISTWI
+510 DIAAWI

>member
-1 MRMKSDIING
+1 
-11 SFDKYVYRKENLMKR
+11 MKR

-43 TDDKKVDDNKIET
+43 TNDTKVDDKKVET
-56 TENTT
+56 TENDAKT
-61 EDTTANDEK
+61 DEK
-70 EDNIDEEENKD
+70 DNKENEDKKD
-81 DTEEK
+81 DKENK
-86 VEELELDDA
+86 VEEAKLDEE
-95 KKKTLEENTKT
+95 KKKTLEEKTKA
-106 LTDLLAKRDFDKF
+106 LTELLAKRDFDKF
-119 KENISEEFKKA
+119 KESISEEFKKA

-137 VFKMLEEELGA
+137 VFKMLEQELGA
-148 YKEIT
+148 YKEIV
-153 KTEVETQNGYYLT
+153 KTEIETQNGYYLT

-179 TIAYN
+179 TIAFN
-184 SEMVAD
+184 GEMVAD
-190 GINFLNMK
+190 GVNYLNMK
-198 KDIIPEEGE
+198 KDIVPEEGE
-207 KAITLDAG
+207 KEITLDAG

-246 NMTLGENKM
+246 NMTLGQNKM

-271 RFNKRTYEYGKEL
+271 RFNKRTYQYGKEL

-306 LKTLAKEEGVPA
+306 LKTLAKEQGIPT

-365 ETVLAEGSEN
+365 EKVIEEGSEN
-375 ADEEQVKMMKD
+375 ADEEQVKMMKQ
-386 NIKTNDEILS
+386 NIKTNDELLK
-396 KIETMSE
+396 KIETMSD
-403 EELNNPQNYPYGI
+403 EELNKPENYPFGI

-423 LMRYDPIKLYNDS
+423 LMKYDPIKLYNDS
-436 KLPVFIRNAEFDKQV
+436 KLPIFIRIAEFDKQV
-451 PVSEIELW
+451 PVSELELW
-459 KNGLNKKEN
+459 KNGLDKNEN

-510 DISTWI
+510 DIAAWI

>member
-1 MRMKSDIING
+1 
-11 SFDKYVYRKENLMKR
+11 MKR

-43 TDDKKVDDNKIET
+43 TNDTKVDDKKVET
-56 TENTT
+56 TEDAAKT
-61 EDTTANDEK
+61 DEK
-70 EDNIDEEENKD
+70 DNKENEDKKD
-81 DTEEK
+81 DKENK
-86 VEELELDDA
+86 VEEAKLDEE
-95 KKKTLEENTKT
+95 KKKTLEEKTKA
-106 LTDLLAKRDFDKF
+106 LTELLAKRDFDKF
-119 KENISEEFKKA
+119 KESISEEFKKA

-137 VFKMLEEELGA
+137 VFKMLEQELGA
-148 YKEIT
+148 YKEIV
-153 KTEVETQNGYYLT
+153 KTEIETQNGYYLT

-179 TIAYN
+179 TIAFN
-184 SEMVAD
+184 GEMVAD
-190 GINFLNMK
+190 GVNYLNMK
-198 KDIIPEEGE
+198 KDIVPEEGE
-207 KAITLDAG
+207 KEITLDAG

-246 NMTLGENKM
+246 NMTLGQNKM

-271 RFNKRTYEYGKEL
+271 RFNKRTYQYGKEL

-306 LKTLAKEEGVPA
+306 LKTLAKEQGIPT

-365 ETVLAEGSEN
+365 EKVIEEGSEN
-375 ADEEQVKMMKD
+375 ADEEQVKMMKQ
-386 NIKTNDEILS
+386 NIKTNDELLK
-396 KIETMSE
+396 KIETMSD
-403 EELNNPQNYPYGI
+403 EELNKPENYPFGI

-423 LMRYDPIKLYNDS
+423 LMKYDPIKLYNDS
-436 KLPVFIRNAEFDKQV
+436 KLPIFIRIAEFDKQV
-451 PVSEIELW
+451 PISELELW
-459 KNGLNKKEN
+459 KNGLDKNEN

-510 DISTWI
+510 DIAAWI

>member
-1 MRMKSDIING
+1 
-11 SFDKYVYRKENLMKR
+11 MKR

-43 TDDKKVDDNKIET
+43 TNDTKVDDKKVET
-56 TENTT
+56 TEDAAKT
-61 EDTTANDEK
+61 DEK
-70 EDNIDEEENKD
+70 DNKENEDKKD
-81 DTEEK
+81 DKENK
-86 VEELELDDA
+86 VEEAKLDEE
-95 KKKTLEENTKT
+95 KKKTLEEKTKA
-106 LTDLLAKRDFDKF
+106 LTELLAKRDFDKF
-119 KENISEEFKKA
+119 KESISEEFKKA

-137 VFKMLEEELGA
+137 VFKMLEQELGT
-148 YKEIT
+148 YKEIV
-153 KTEVETQNGYYLT
+153 KTEIETQNGYYLT

-179 TIAYN
+179 TIAFN
-184 SEMVAD
+184 GEMVAD
-190 GINFLNMK
+190 GVNYLNMK
-198 KDIIPEEGE
+198 KDIVPEEGE
-207 KAITLDAG
+207 KEITLDAG

-246 NMTLGENKM
+246 NMTLGQNKM

-271 RFNKRTYEYGKEL
+271 RFNKRTYQYGKEL

-306 LKTLAKEEGVPA
+306 LKTLAKEQGIPT

-365 ETVLAEGSEN
+365 ETVIEEGSEN
-375 ADEEQVKMMKD
+375 ADEKQVEMMKQ
-386 NIKTNDEILS
+386 NIKTNDELLK

-403 EELNNPQNYPYGI
+403 EELNKPENYPFGI

-423 LMRYDPIKLYNDS
+423 LMKYDPIKLYNDS

-459 KNGLNKKEN
+459 KKGLDKNEN

-510 DISTWI
+510 DIAAWI

>member
-1 MRMKSDIING
+1 
-11 SFDKYVYRKENLMKR
+11 MKR

-43 TDDKKVDDNKIET
+43 TNDTKVDDKKVET
-56 TENTT
+56 TENDAKT
-61 EDTTANDEK
+61 DEK
-70 EDNIDEEENKD
+70 DNKENEDKKD
-81 DTEEK
+81 DKENK
-86 VEELELDDA
+86 VEEAKLDEE
-95 KKKTLEENTKT
+95 KKKTLEEKTKT
-106 LTDLLAKRDFDKF
+106 LTELLAKRDFDKF
-119 KENISEEFKKA
+119 KESISEEFKKA

-137 VFKMLEEELGA
+137 VFKMLEQELGA
-148 YKEIT
+148 YKEIV
-153 KTEVETQNGYYLT
+153 KTEIETQNGYYLT

-179 TIAYN
+179 TIAFN
-184 SEMVAD
+184 GEMVAD
-190 GINFLNMK
+190 GVNYLNMK
-198 KDIIPEEGE
+198 KDIVPEEGE
-207 KAITLDAG
+207 KEITLDAG
-215 TGYPVKGMIK
+215 TGYPVKGMLK

-246 NMTLGENKM
+246 NMTLGQNKM

-271 RFNKRTYEYGKEL
+271 RFNKRTYQYGKEL

-306 LKTLAKEEGVPA
+306 LKTLAKEQGIPT

-365 ETVLAEGSEN
+365 EKVIEEGSEN
-375 ADEEQVKMMKD
+375 ADEEQVKMMKQ
-386 NIKTNDEILS
+386 NIKTNDELLK
-396 KIETMSE
+396 KIETMSD
-403 EELNNPQNYPYGI
+403 EELNKPENYPFGI

-423 LMRYDPIKLYNDS
+423 LMKYDPIKLYNDS
-436 KLPVFIRNAEFDKQV
+436 KLPIFIRIAEFDKQV
-451 PVSEIELW
+451 PVSELELW
-459 KNGLNKKEN
+459 KNGLDKNEN

-510 DISTWI
+510 DIAAWI

>member
-1 MRMKSDIING
+1 
-11 SFDKYVYRKENLMKR
+11 MKR

-43 TDDKKVDDNKIET
+43 TNDTKVDNKKVET
-56 TENTT
+56 TEDAAKT
-61 EDTTANDEK
+61 DEK
-70 EDNIDEEENKD
+70 DNKENEDKKD
-81 DTEEK
+81 DKENK
-86 VEELELDDA
+86 VEEAKLDEE
-95 KKKTLEENTKT
+95 KKKTLEEKTKT
-106 LTDLLAKRDFDKF
+106 LTELLAKRDFDKF
-119 KENISEEFKKA
+119 KESISEEFKKA

-137 VFKMLEEELGA
+137 VFKMLEQELGA
-148 YKEIT
+148 YKEIV
-153 KTEVETQNGYYLT
+153 KTEIETQNGYYLT

-179 TIAYN
+179 TIAFN
-184 SEMVAD
+184 GKMVAD
-190 GINFLNMK
+190 GVNYLNMK
-198 KDIIPEEGE
+198 KDIVPEEGE
-207 KAITLDAG
+207 KEITLDAG

-246 NMTLGENKM
+246 NMTLGQNKM

-271 RFNKRTYEYGKEL
+271 RFNKRTYQYGKEL

-306 LKTLAKEEGVPA
+306 LKTLAKEQGIPT

-365 ETVLAEGSEN
+365 EKVIEEGSEN
-375 ADEEQVKMMKD
+375 ADEEQVKMMKQ
-386 NIKTNDEILS
+386 NIKTNDELLK
-396 KIETMSE
+396 KIETMSD
-403 EELNNPQNYPYGI
+403 EELNKPENYPFGI

-423 LMRYDPIKLYNDS
+423 LMKYDPIKLYNDS
-436 KLPVFIRNAEFDKQV
+436 KLPIFIRIAEFDKQV
-451 PVSEIELW
+451 PISELELW
-459 KNGLNKKEN
+459 KNGLDKNEN

-510 DISTWI
+510 DIAAWI

>member
-1 MRMKSDIING
+1 
-11 SFDKYVYRKENLMKR
+11 MKR

-43 TDDKKVDDNKIET
+43 TNDTKVDDKKVET
-56 TENTT
+56 TEDAAKT
-61 EDTTANDEK
+61 DEK
-70 EDNIDEEENKD
+70 DNKENEDKKD
-81 DTEEK
+81 DKENK
-86 VEELELDDA
+86 VEEAKLDEE
-95 KKKTLEENTKT
+95 KKKTLEEKTKT
-106 LTDLLAKRDFDKF
+106 LTELLAKRDFDKF

-137 VFKMLEEELGA
+137 VFKMLEQELGA

-153 KTEVETQNGYYLT
+153 KTEIETQNGYYLT

-179 TIAYN
+179 TIAFN
-184 SEMVAD
+184 GEMVAD
-190 GINFLNMK
+190 GVNYLNMK
-198 KDIIPEEGE
+198 KDIVPEEGE
-207 KAITLDAG
+207 KEITLDAG

-246 NMTLGENKM
+246 NMTLGQNKM

-271 RFNKRTYEYGKEL
+271 RFNKRTYQYGKEL

-306 LKTLAKEEGVPA
+306 LKTLAKEQGIPT

-365 ETVLAEGSEN
+365 EKVIEEGSEN
-375 ADEEQVKMMKD
+375 ADEEQVKMMKE
-386 NIKTNDEILS
+386 NIKTNDELLK
-396 KIETMSE
+396 KIETMSD
-403 EELNNPQNYPYGI
+403 EELNKPENYPFGI

-423 LMRYDPIKLYNDS
+423 LMKYDPIKLYNDS
-436 KLPVFIRNAEFDKQV
+436 KLPIFIRIAEFDKQV
-451 PVSEIELW
+451 PISELELW
-459 KNGLNKKEN
+459 KNGLDKNEN

-510 DISTWI
+510 DIAAWI

>member
-1 MRMKSDIING
+1 
-11 SFDKYVYRKENLMKR
+11 MKR

-43 TDDKKVDDNKIET
+43 TNDTKVDDKKVET
-56 TENTT
+56 TEDAAKT
-61 EDTTANDEK
+61 DEK
-70 EDNIDEEENKD
+70 DNKENEDKKD
-81 DTEEK
+81 DKENK
-86 VEELELDDA
+86 VEEAKLDEE
-95 KKKTLEENTKT
+95 KKKTLEEKTKT
-106 LTDLLAKRDFDKF
+106 LTELLAKRDFDKF
-119 KENISEEFKKA
+119 KESISEEFKKA

-137 VFKMLEEELGA
+137 VFKMLEQELGA
-148 YKEIT
+148 YKEIV
-153 KTEVETQNGYYLT
+153 KTEIETQNGYYLT

-179 TIAYN
+179 TIAFN
-184 SEMVAD
+184 GEMVAD
-190 GINFLNMK
+190 GVNYLNMK
-198 KDIIPEEGE
+198 KDIVPEEGE
-207 KAITLDAG
+207 KEITLDAG

-246 NMTLGENKM
+246 NMTLGQNKM

-271 RFNKRTYEYGKEL
+271 RFNKRTYQYGKEL

-306 LKTLAKEEGVPA
+306 LKTLAKEQGIPT

-365 ETVLAEGSEN
+365 EKVIEEGSEN
-375 ADEEQVKMMKD
+375 ADEEQVKMMKQ
-386 NIKTNDEILS
+386 NIKTNDELLK
-396 KIETMSE
+396 KIETMSD
-403 EELNNPQNYPYGI
+403 EELNKPENFPYGI

-423 LMRYDPIKLYNDS
+423 LMKYDPIKLYNDS

-459 KNGLNKKEN
+459 KKGLDKNEN

-510 DISTWI
+510 DIAAWI

>member
-1 MRMKSDIING
+1 
-11 SFDKYVYRKENLMKR
+11 MKR

-43 TDDKKVDDNKIET
+43 TNDTKVDDKKVET
-56 TENTT
+56 TEDAAKT
-61 EDTTANDEK
+61 DEK
-70 EDNIDEEENKD
+70 DNKENEDKKD
-81 DTEEK
+81 DKENK
-86 VEELELDDA
+86 VEEAKLDEE
-95 KKKTLEENTKT
+95 KKKTLEEKTKA
-106 LTDLLAKRDFDKF
+106 LTELLAKRDFDKF
-119 KENISEEFKKA
+119 KESISEEFKKA

-137 VFKMLEEELGA
+137 VFKMLEQELGT
-148 YKEIT
+148 YKEIV
-153 KTEVETQNGYYLT
+153 KTEIETQNGYYLT

-179 TIAYN
+179 TIAFN
-184 SEMVAD
+184 GEMVAD
-190 GINFLNMK
+190 GVNYLNMK
-198 KDIIPEEGE
+198 KDIVPEEGE
-207 KAITLDAG
+207 KEITLDAG

-246 NMTLGENKM
+246 NMTLGQNKM

-271 RFNKRTYEYGKEL
+271 RFNKRTYQYGKEL

-306 LKTLAKEEGVPA
+306 LKTLAKEQGIPT

-365 ETVLAEGSEN
+365 ETVIEEGSEN
-375 ADEEQVKMMKD
+375 ADEKQVEMMKQ
-386 NIKTNDEILS
+386 NIKTNDELLK

-403 EELNNPQNYPYGI
+403 EELNKPENYPFGI

-423 LMRYDPIKLYNDS
+423 LMKYDPIKLYNDS
-436 KLPVFIRNAEFDKQV
+436 KLPIFIRIAEFDKQV
-451 PVSEIELW
+451 PVSELELW
-459 KNGLNKKEN
+459 KTGLDKNEN

-510 DISTWI
+510 DIAAWI

>member
-1 MRMKSDIING
+1 
-11 SFDKYVYRKENLMKR
+11 MKR

-43 TDDKKVDDNKIET
+43 TNDTKVDDKKVET
-56 TENTT
+56 TEDAAKT
-61 EDTTANDEK
+61 DEK
-70 EDNIDEEENKD
+70 DNKENEDKKDGKEN
-81 DTEEK
+81 K
-86 VEELELDDA
+86 VEEAKLDEE
-95 KKKTLEENTKT
+95 KKKTLEEKTKT
-106 LTDLLAKRDFDKF
+106 LTELLAKRDFDKF

-137 VFKMLEEELGA
+137 VFKMLEKELGA

-153 KTEVETQNGYYLT
+153 KTEIETQNGYYLT
-166 DSTLQFEKGTVDQ
+166 DSTLQFERGTVDQ
-179 TIAYN
+179 TIAFN
-184 SEMVAD
+184 GEMVAD
-190 GINFLNMK
+190 GVNYLNMK
-198 KDIIPEEGE
+198 KDIVPEEGE
-207 KAITLDAG
+207 KEITLDAG

-246 NMTLGENKM
+246 NMTLGQNKM

-271 RFNKRTYEYGKEL
+271 RFNKRTYQYGKEL

-306 LKTLAKEEGVPA
+306 LKTLAKEQGIPT

-365 ETVLAEGSEN
+365 EKVIEEGSEN
-375 ADEEQVKMMKD
+375 ADEEQVKMMKQ
-386 NIKTNDEILS
+386 NIKTNDELLK
-396 KIETMSE
+396 KIETMSD
-403 EELNNPQNYPYGI
+403 EELNKPENYPFGI

-423 LMRYDPIKLYNDS
+423 LMKYDPIKLYNDS
-436 KLPVFIRNAEFDKQV
+436 KLPIFIRIAEFDKQV
-451 PVSEIELW
+451 PVSELELW
-459 KNGLNKKEN
+459 KNGLDKNEN

-510 DISTWI
+510 DIAAWI

>member
-1 MRMKSDIING
+1 
-11 SFDKYVYRKENLMKR
+11 MKR

-43 TDDKKVDDNKIET
+43 TNDTKVDDKKVET
-56 TENTT
+56 TEDAAKT
-61 EDTTANDEK
+61 DEK
-70 EDNIDEEENKD
+70 DNKENEDKKD
-81 DTEEK
+81 DKENK
-86 VEELELDDA
+86 VEEAKLDEE
-95 KKKTLEENTKT
+95 KKKTLEEKTKT
-106 LTDLLAKRDFDKF
+106 LTELLAKRDFDKF

-137 VFKMLEEELGA
+137 VFKMLEKELGA

-153 KTEVETQNGYYLT
+153 KTEIETQNGYYLT
-166 DSTLQFEKGTVDQ
+166 DSTLQFERGTVDQ
-179 TIAYN
+179 TIAFN
-184 SEMVAD
+184 GEMVAD
-190 GINFLNMK
+190 GVNYLNMK
-198 KDIIPEEGE
+198 KDIVPEEGE
-207 KAITLDAG
+207 KEITLDAG

-246 NMTLGENKM
+246 NMTLGQNKM

-271 RFNKRTYEYGKEL
+271 RFNKRTYQYGKEL

-306 LKTLAKEEGVPA
+306 LKTLAKEQGIPT

-365 ETVLAEGSEN
+365 EKVIEEGSEN
-375 ADEEQVKMMKD
+375 ADEEQVKMMKQ
-386 NIKTNDEILS
+386 NIKTNDELLK
-396 KIETMSE
+396 KIETMSD
-403 EELNNPQNYPYGI
+403 EELNKPENYPFGI

-423 LMRYDPIKLYNDS
+423 LMKYDPIKLYNDS
-436 KLPVFIRNAEFDKQV
+436 KLPIFIRIAEFDKQV
-451 PVSEIELW
+451 PISELELW
-459 KNGLNKKEN
+459 KNGLDKNEN

-510 DISTWI
+510 DIAAWI

>member
-1 MRMKSDIING
+1 
-11 SFDKYVYRKENLMKR
+11 MKR

-43 TDDKKVDDNKIET
+43 TNDTKVDDKKVET
-56 TENTT
+56 TEDAAKT
-61 EDTTANDEK
+61 DEK
-70 EDNIDEEENKD
+70 DNKENEDKKD
-81 DTEEK
+81 DKENK
-86 VEELELDDA
+86 VEEAKLDEE
-95 KKKTLEENTKT
+95 KKKTLEEKTKA
-106 LTDLLAKRDFDKF
+106 LTELLAKRDFDKF

-137 VFKMLEEELGA
+137 VFKMLEQELGA

-153 KTEVETQNGYYLT
+153 KTEIETQNGYYLT

-179 TIAYN
+179 TIAFN
-184 SEMVAD
+184 GEMVAD
-190 GINFLNMK
+190 GVNYLNMK
-198 KDIIPEEGE
+198 KDIVPEEGE
-207 KAITLDAG
+207 KEITLDAG

-246 NMTLGENKM
+246 NMTLGQNKM

-271 RFNKRTYEYGKEL
+271 RFNKRTYQYGKEL

-306 LKTLAKEEGVPA
+306 LKTLAKEQGIPT

-346 YIILSGTPTNIAE
+346 YIILSGTPINIAE

-365 ETVLAEGSEN
+365 EKVIEEGSEN
-375 ADEEQVKMMKD
+375 ADEEQVKMMKQ
-386 NIKTNDEILS
+386 NIKTNDELLK
-396 KIETMSE
+396 KIETMSD
-403 EELNNPQNYPYGI
+403 EELNKPENYPFGI

-423 LMRYDPIKLYNDS
+423 LMKYDPIKLYNDS
-436 KLPVFIRNAEFDKQV
+436 KLPIFIRIAEFDKQV
-451 PVSEIELW
+451 PVSELELW
-459 KNGLNKKEN
+459 KNGLDKNEN

-510 DISTWI
+510 DIAAWI

>member
-1 MRMKSDIING
+1 
-11 SFDKYVYRKENLMKR
+11 MKR

-43 TDDKKVDDNKIET
+43 TNDTKVDDKKVET
-56 TENTT
+56 TEDAAKT
-61 EDTTANDEK
+61 DEK
-70 EDNIDEEENKD
+70 DNKENEDKKD
-81 DTEEK
+81 DKENK
-86 VEELELDDA
+86 VEEAKLDEE
-95 KKKTLEENTKT
+95 KKKTLEEKTKA
-106 LTDLLAKRDFDKF
+106 LTELLAKRDFDKF

-137 VFKMLEEELGA
+137 VFKMLEKELGA

-153 KTEVETQNGYYLT
+153 KTEIETQNGYYLT

-179 TIAYN
+179 TIAFN
-184 SEMVAD
+184 GEMVAD
-190 GINFLNMK
+190 GVNYLNMK
-198 KDIIPEEGE
+198 KDIVPEEGE
-207 KAITLDAG
+207 KEITLDAG

-246 NMTLGENKM
+246 NMTLGQNKM

-271 RFNKRTYEYGKEL
+271 RFNKRTYQYGKEL

-306 LKTLAKEEGVPA
+306 LKTLAKEQGIPT

-365 ETVLAEGSEN
+365 EKVIEEGSEN
-375 ADEEQVKMMKD
+375 ADEEQVKMMKQ
-386 NIKTNDEILS
+386 NIKTNDELLK
-396 KIETMSE
+396 KIETMSD
-403 EELNNPQNYPYGI
+403 EELNKPENYPFGI

-423 LMRYDPIKLYNDS
+423 LMKYDPIKLYNDS
-436 KLPVFIRNAEFDKQV
+436 KLPIFIRIAEFDKQV
-451 PVSEIELW
+451 PVSELELW
-459 KNGLNKKEN
+459 KNGLDKNEN

-510 DISTWI
+510 DIAAWI

>member
-1 MRMKSDIING
+1 
-11 SFDKYVYRKENLMKR
+11 MKR

-43 TDDKKVDDNKIET
+43 TNDTKVDDKKVET
-56 TENTT
+56 TEDAAKT
-61 EDTTANDEK
+61 DEK
-70 EDNIDEEENKD
+70 DNKENEDKKDDKENKVA
-81 DTEEK
+81 EVK
-86 VEELELDDA
+86 LDDE
-95 KKKTLEENTKT
+95 KKKTLEEKTKA
-106 LTDLLAKRDFDKF
+106 LTELLAKRDFDKF
-119 KENISEEFKKA
+119 KENISDEFKKA

-137 VFKMLEEELGA
+137 VFKMLEKELGA

-153 KTEVETQNGYYLT
+153 KTEIETQNGYYLT

-179 TIAYN
+179 TIAFN
-184 SEMVAD
+184 GEMVAD
-190 GINFLNMK
+190 GVNYLNMK
-198 KDIIPEEGE
+198 KDIVPEEGE
-207 KAITLDAG
+207 KEITLDAG

-246 NMTLGENKM
+246 NMTLGQNKM

-271 RFNKRTYEYGKEL
+271 RFNKRTYQYGKEL

-306 LKTLAKEEGVPA
+306 LKTLAKEQGIPA

-365 ETVLAEGSEN
+365 EKVIEEGSEN
-375 ADEEQVKMMKD
+375 ADENQVEMMKQ
-386 NIKTNDEILS
+386 NIKTNDEILK

-403 EELNNPQNYPYGI
+403 EELNKPENFPYGI

-423 LMRYDPIKLYNDS
+423 LLRYDPIKLYNDS

-451 PVSEIELW
+451 PVSEMELW
-459 KNGLNKKEN
+459 KKGLDKNEN

-510 DISTWI
+510 DIAAWI

>member
-1 MRMKSDIING
+1 
-11 SFDKYVYRKENLMKR
+11 MKR

-43 TDDKKVDDNKIET
+43 TNDTKVDDKKVET
-56 TENTT
+56 TENDAKT
-61 EDTTANDEK
+61 DEK
-70 EDNIDEEENKD
+70 DNKENEDKKD
-81 DTEEK
+81 DKENK
-86 VEELELDDA
+86 VEEAKLDEE
-95 KKKTLEENTKT
+95 KKKTLEEKTKT
-106 LTDLLAKRDFDKF
+106 LTELLAKRDFDKF
-119 KENISEEFKKA
+119 KESISEEFKKA

-137 VFKMLEEELGA
+137 VFKMLEQELGA
-148 YKEIT
+148 YKEIV
-153 KTEVETQNGYYLT
+153 KTEIETQNGYYLT

-179 TIAYN
+179 TIAFN
-184 SEMVAD
+184 GEMVAD
-190 GINFLNMK
+190 GVNYLNMK
-198 KDIIPEEGE
+198 KDIVPEEGE
-207 KAITLDAG
+207 KEITLDAG
-215 TGYPVKGMIK
+215 TAYPVKGMIK

-246 NMTLGENKM
+246 NMTLGQNKM

-271 RFNKRTYEYGKEL
+271 RFNKRTYQYGKEL

-306 LKTLAKEEGVPA
+306 LKTLAKEQGIPT

-365 ETVLAEGSEN
+365 EKVIEEGSEN
-375 ADEEQVKMMKD
+375 ADEEQVKMMKQ
-386 NIKTNDEILS
+386 NIKTNDELLK
-396 KIETMSE
+396 KIETMSD
-403 EELNNPQNYPYGI
+403 EELNKPENYPFGI

-423 LMRYDPIKLYNDS
+423 LMKYDPIKLYNDS
-436 KLPVFIRNAEFDKQV
+436 KLPIFIRIAEFDKQV
-451 PVSEIELW
+451 PISELELW
-459 KNGLNKKEN
+459 KNGLDKNEN

-510 DISTWI
+510 DIAAWI